1 MDNEKLDKL
10 LNSNGNEEL
19 ARLVRQARRLG
30 ELTASL
36 SRALPS
42 ELAGDILAANV
53 REDGELVVVC
63 RSPARAARMR
73 YESAALLAAARSA
86 GEAVSRLTVR
96 VSHK

>member
-1 MDNEKLDKL
+1 MGSEKLDEL

-19 ARLVRQARRLG
+19 ACLVRQARRLG

-42 ELAGDILAANV
+42 ELAGDLLAANV
-53 REDGELVVVC
+53 RDGGELVVVC

-73 YESAALLAAARSA
+73 YEGEALLAAARSA
-86 GEAVSRLTVR
+86 GEPVSRLTVR
-96 VSHK
+96 VSQK